1 MAFFV
6 LYFANLAATVRLE
19 NMVNM
24 QDVIFVILGLV
35 IGFVIGSIIFKKDKD
50 WSRIMSRSEKKSEK
64 LSIGDIDLDFFD
76 HDGARFVLISKNSSI
91 NLKQIK

>member
-1 MAFFV
+1 MSNVEFSLSVGMGLVAGF
-6 LYFANLAATVRLE
+6 
-19 NMVNM
+19 
-24 QDVIFVILGLV
+24 ILGAT
-35 IGFVIGSIIFKKDKD
+35 FFKKDKD

-76 HDGARFVLISKNSSI
+76 HDGARFVLISKNNSI